1 MAPMRRTAR
10 SIYAE
15 EVAAV
20 AALKAI
26 LYCLRSRNDHSRTV
40 ILGQGSRAK
49 IELKYPVHQVCVE
62 RDQDLRR
69 AWSNDLASFSS
80 VLFRLKSRLEEL
92 IADATILLQ
101 YPSMLSLELLP
112 ADRIARDELDR
123 ANVPGILPTNADIS
137 PAARDLLKRLLQP
150 DPRLRL
156 RTLLSL
162 QRIAFY
168 MGYDIQSYMLK
179 KESPFRI
186 LGIKNRQ
193 EMQQQR
199 MDCFNK
205 KFSNF
210 ESFPDDIITQMNHQ

>member
-1 MAPMRRTAR
+1 MVPIRRTAR

-40 ILGQGSRAK
+40 ILGQGSRAE

-69 AWSNDLASFSS
+69 ANDLASFSS

-92 IADATILLQ
+92 IAGATILLQ
-101 YPSMLSLELLP
+101 YPSTLSSELLP
-112 ADRIARDELDR
+112 ADRIARDELDH

-168 MGYDIQSYMLK
+168 MGYNIQNYMLK

-186 LGIKNRQ
+186 LAVKNRQ

-210 ESFPDDIITQMNHQ
+210 ESFPDDITT

>member
-1 MAPMRRTAR
+1 MFAR
-10 SIYAE
+10 SVAIVSKSTTAKDAE
-15 EVAAV
+15 
-20 AALKAI
+20 
-26 LYCLRSRNDHSRTV
+26 
-40 ILGQGSRAK
+40 
-49 IELKYPVHQVCVE
+49 
-62 RDQDLRR
+62 
-69 AWSNDLASFSS
+69 
-80 VLFRLKSRLEEL
+80 KSRVEEL
-92 IADATILLQ
+92 IAGTTILLQ
-101 YPSMLSLELLP
+101 YPSTLSSELLP

-123 ANVPGILPTNADIS
+123 ANVPGILPAKADIS
-137 PAARDLLKRLLQP
+137 PAAKDLLKRLLQP

-186 LGIKNRQ
+186 LGVKNRQ
-193 EMQQQR
+193 ETQQQR

-210 ESFPDDIITQMNHQ
+210 ESFPDDITTQTSHQ